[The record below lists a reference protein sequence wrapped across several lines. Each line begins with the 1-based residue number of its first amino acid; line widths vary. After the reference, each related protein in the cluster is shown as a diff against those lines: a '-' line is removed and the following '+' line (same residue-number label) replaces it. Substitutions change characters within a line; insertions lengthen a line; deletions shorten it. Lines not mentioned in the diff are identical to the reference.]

1 MDDIYFA
8 FRTPDLLSINY
19 FAHPD
24 TGEPLRPD
32 VIVLGK
38 ALAAGYPLSCIAGR
52 DGFLNSYDK
61 KFLLRL
67 NKTVGTLAAWHGGI
81 VASNVFLEAL
91 LEDGGG
97 RRPDGAPLLEIPAR
111 DQLASLVRKCDAFAE
126 DLNAELSRSGLPVR
140 VRNFGNTF
148 SVDFLSESLYNS
160 RYPQYLLAEGMF
172 LGNYSTGKFNLSA
185 DATRDD
191 LRRLGAMFVSA
202 AERMMQHGYFEPMTK
217 AARRRLVLSL
227 ATRFAGNYARL
238 YYDRIMSD
246 KHIDIEVSHNHPVNK
261 FGHFWSSVG
270 MILFAYP
277 LIFWRGEPL
286 AGCAWFFLTHVVRQ
300 SGHFFYEHQDRDIE
314 KLKFGHKDA
323 SKKEAVAFLS
333 LAAIV
338 YKYRED
344 LSAFA
349 AEYVDPAFFRLSL
362 DQYVLVI
369 ALFTV
374 VPHFVEI
381 VYQYVSNRF
390 VCLMCSSFFPL
401 YLPHDN
407 VSWSNLFLLTFNV
420 RNCRVSCAVCP
431 GP

>member
-1 MDDIYFA
+1 LVVDDIYFA
-8 FRTPDLLSINY
+8 FRTPELLSANY

-24 TGEPLRPD
+24 TKAPLRPD

-38 ALAAGYPLSCIAGR
+38 ALAAGYPLSAIAGR
-52 DGFLNSYDK
+52 EGFLNTYDR

-67 NKTVGTLAAWHGGI
+67 NKTVGTFAAWHGGI

-91 LEDGGG
+91 EGGG
-97 RRPDGAPLLEIPAR
+97 RSDGTSLLVTSAR
-111 DQLASLVRKCDAFAE
+111 DQLACLVRKCDAFAE
-126 DLNAELSRSGLPVR
+126 SVNGELAGAGLPVR
-140 VRNFGNTF
+140 VRNFSNTF
-148 SVDFLSESLYNS
+148 SVDFLNESLYNS

-172 LGNYSTGKFNLSA
+172 LGNYSTGKFNLNA
-185 DATRDD
+185 DVTKDD

-202 AERMMQHGYFEPMTK
+202 ASRMQRDGYFEPMRP
-217 AARRRLVLSL
+217 AARRRFFLSL
-227 ATRFAGNYARL
+227 IARFAGNYARL

-277 LIFWRGEPL
+277 LIFWYGEPMK
-286 AGCAWFFLTHVVRQ
+286 GCAWFFLTHVIRQ

-333 LAAIV
+333 CSAIV
-338 YKYRED
+338 YNYRED
-344 LSAFA
+344 LLAFA
-349 AEYVDPAFFRLSL
+349 TKYVDPAFFQLSL
-362 DQYVLVI
+362 DQYVSVI

-381 VYQYVSNRF
+381 VYQYVSSRL
-390 VCLMCSSFFPL
+390 CLSFLRSFDL
-401 YLPHDN
+401 HTT
-407 VSWSNLFLLTFNV
+407 TF
-420 RNCRVSCAVCP
+420 RAQIHSH
-431 GP
+431 

>member
-148 SVDFLSESLYNS
+148 SVDFLSEASS
-160 RYPQYLLAEGMF
+160 FSILA
-172 LGNYSTGKFNLSA
+172 SSA
-185 DATRDD
+185 TAPTT
-191 LRRLGAMFVSA
+191 V
-202 AERMMQHGYFEPMTK
+202 E
-217 AARRRLVLSL
+217 
-227 ATRFAGNYARL
+227 
-238 YYDRIMSD
+238 
-246 KHIDIEVSHNHPVNK
+246 
-261 FGHFWSSVG
+261 SS
-270 MILFAYP
+270 
-277 LIFWRGEPL
+277 
-286 AGCAWFFLTHVVRQ
+286 
-300 SGHFFYEHQDRDIE
+300 
-314 KLKFGHKDA
+314 
-323 SKKEAVAFLS
+323 SKS
-333 LAAIV
+333 
-338 YKYRED
+338 
-344 LSAFA
+344 
-349 AEYVDPAFFRLSL
+349 
-362 DQYVLVI
+362 
-369 ALFTV
+369 
-374 VPHFVEI
+374 
-381 VYQYVSNRF
+381 
-390 VCLMCSSFFPL
+390 CSSFFL
-401 YLPHDN
+401 RAVFLTLISFASLPSAATKED
-407 VSWSNLFLLTFNV
+407 VSAASPAANLVESSSKSCSSFLLRAVFFLALTFFACLPSDAPAKKDDSAASPAANFA
-420 RNCRVSCAVCP
+420 SAIY
-431 GP
+431 